1 MNLGVA
7 GALGRQLQRA
17 DVARIEEALREFRRQ
32 PGSVRDCVA
41 HRRDL
46 PQLRR
51 DKSGSLHLSHVVDP
65 ATGRYRDRQVLTL
78 ETPAA

>member
-1 MNLGVA
+1 MGVPK
-7 GALGRQLQRA
+7 RKTSKMR
-17 DVARIEEALREFRRQ
+17 LRMRRT
-32 PGSVRDCVA
+32 A

>member
-1 MNLGVA
+1 MGVPKRKTSKMR
-7 GALGRQLQRA
+7 LRMRRA
-17 DVARIEEALREFRRQ
+17 
-32 PGSVRDCVA
+32 A

-51 DKSGSLHLSHVVDP
+51 DKTGNFHLPHVVDP
-65 ATGRYRDRQVLTL
+65 ATGRYRDREVLTI